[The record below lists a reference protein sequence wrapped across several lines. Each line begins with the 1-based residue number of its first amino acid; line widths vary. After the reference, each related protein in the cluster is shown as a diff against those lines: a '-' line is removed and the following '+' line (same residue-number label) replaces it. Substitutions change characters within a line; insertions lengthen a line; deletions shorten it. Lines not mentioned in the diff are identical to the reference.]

1 MMELAK
7 SHDESEFDQNKGN
20 LRATGESK
28 ISNNP
33 QSPELQ
39 ELMDVILAENKITE
53 RAGFEPAVRF
63 NPYTRFPSVLD
74 QPLRHLSL
82 FNLGNNFTQI
92 SSKTQA

>member
-1 MMELAK
+1 MRPNAMMELAR

-53 RAGFEPAVRF
+53 RAGFEPAV
-63 NPYTRFPSVLD
+63 L
-74 QPLRHLSL
+74 
-82 FNLGNNFTQI
+82 
-92 SSKTQA
+92 

>member
-1 MMELAK
+1 MYYHLHDDGSQNAMMELAR

-39 ELMDVILAENKITE
+39 ELIDVISSENKITE
-53 RAGFEPAVRF
+53 RAGFEPAQRV
-63 NPYTRFPSVLD
+63 YTHWTV
-74 QPLRHLSL
+74 
-82 FNLGNNFTQI
+82 
-92 SSKTQA
+92 